1 MNKLKQDENDYLLST
16 SEILFKYL
24 ELEEMEKMYLQE
36 QDNDIKNDK
45 LLEIHS
51 QKIVLTNEY
60 MQIVDPNYILAAN
73 HNEYNIVQDNKT
85 FNVILNKSDLQEF
98 KRNIKCYLH
107 DRNLIVHCSI
117 INELGDILIDTTNC
131 FRKFSFYFKTDQ
143 TLLIFNEYLQ
153 TKYPDIFYGNGNY
166 LVLYFNDSEFT
177 EYKISTTQLNNTIF
191 NSIFSNFKFTKEFS
205 VNCL

>member
-1 MNKLKQDENDYLLST
+1 MLLLISLIFFSFGGYIYFYKKSIVKFILKKLFLISIYFLKLYYKYKYKKQDDSI
-16 SEILFKYL
+16 SKDS
-24 ELEEMEKMYLQE
+24 K
-36 QDNDIKNDK
+36 
-45 LLEIHS
+45 
-51 QKIVLTNEY
+51 
-60 MQIVDPNYILAAN
+60 N

-166 LVLYFNDSEFT
+166 LVLY
-177 EYKISTTQLNNTIF
+177 LNHF
-191 NSIFSNFKFTKEFS
+191 NSNLFKDFLSILINRNE
-205 VNCL
+205 